1 MTLLE
6 EVKKKRGRPVI
17 GCPKNVRTTVRMTA
31 EVGDMFN
38 DICESQGC
46 TKSEALEK
54 MIRNQYTLTKN
65 GFGFLY
71 DNK

>member
-1 MTLLE
+1 MT
-6 EVKKKRGRPVI
+6 
-17 GCPKNVRTTVRMTA
+17 T